1 MERKRVIT
9 KEDIQF
15 EVGSNENSY
24 HLKHRAKPNIKIKI
38 QGIKSG
44 STKIL
49 LKPHWHF
56 ANLSEAERIQCD
68 IFDLMRKEFLELD
81 STKEKIAEIINK
93 RCSKYD
99 GIK

>member
-9 KEDIQF
+9 KDDIQF
-15 EVGSNENSY
+15 EVGSNEKSY
-24 HLKHRAKPNIKIKI
+24 YLRRAPKPNIGIKIK
-38 QGIKSG
+38 GIKGASN
-44 STKIL
+44 KIL

-56 ANLSEAERIQCD
+56 ANRSEYESIQCD
-68 IFDLMRKEFLELD
+68 IFDLIRKEFLELD

-99 GIK
+99 RIK